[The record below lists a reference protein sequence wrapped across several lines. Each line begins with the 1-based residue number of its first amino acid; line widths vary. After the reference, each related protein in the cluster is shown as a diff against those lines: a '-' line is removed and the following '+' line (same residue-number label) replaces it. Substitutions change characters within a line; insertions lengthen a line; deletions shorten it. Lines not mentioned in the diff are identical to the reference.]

1 MRGLNSNC
9 VDLIYLDPP
18 FNSNRNYEAP
28 VGSKAAGAA
37 FRDMWELSSVDVCE
51 HGELAERSPAA
62 YSVIEAARATHGKS
76 MMSYLIFM
84 AVRLIET
91 KRIIRETGS
100 IYLHCDDTAGHY
112 LKLLMDAIFGS
123 DYGPGADG
131 KGGEI
136 TWKRTFQNG
145 ASSGYGRITDT
156 ILFYKM
162 SADSIFNTVYSAHSE
177 VYIKKNY
184 RHRDDRGVYRLVVL
198 TAPGNSNLVLWR
210 NYTPAQSGRSWA
222 IPRQNAMPIDVV
234 LPENWSE
241 RDTVSKLEL
250 LFEHDLI
257 VFSKNGIP
265 NFKRYL
271 STTQGVKLQ
280 NIWTDINPISSNSRE
295 RSGYPTQKPL
305 ALLDRIIQASSDK
318 GDTVFDPFCGCATTL
333 VAAHNLGRKWIGC
346 DLSPLTVKLVNNR
359 IQEFDPLFARAI
371 NPDHPP
377 NRTDT
382 GEIKNYRTH
391 KHELYGKQ
399 EGNCNG
405 CDTHFPFKIMEV
417 DHILPRSRGGTNA
430 KENLQ
435 ILCSH
440 CNRSKGDKT
449 MSEWKAGTF
458 L

>member
-1 MRGLNSNC
+1 M
-9 VDLIYLDPP
+9 
-18 FNSNRNYEAP
+18 P
-28 VGSKAAGAA
+28 V
-37 FRDMWELSSVDVCE
+37 
-51 HGELAERSPAA
+51 
-62 YSVIEAARATHGKS
+62 
-76 MMSYLIFM
+76 
-84 AVRLIET
+84 
-91 KRIIRETGS
+91 
-100 IYLHCDDTAGHY
+100 
-112 LKLLMDAIFGS
+112 
-123 DYGPGADG
+123 
-131 KGGEI
+131 
-136 TWKRTFQNG
+136 
-145 ASSGYGRITDT
+145 
-156 ILFYKM
+156 
-162 SADSIFNTVYSAHSE
+162 
-177 VYIKKNY
+177 
-184 RHRDDRGVYRLVVL
+184 
-198 TAPGNSNLVLWR
+198 
-210 NYTPAQSGRSWA
+210 
-222 IPRQNAMPIDVV
+222 DVV

-241 RDTVSKLEL
+241 RDTVRKLEFL
-250 LFEHDLI
+250 LHHDLI

-265 NFKRYL
+265 SFKRYL

-359 IQEFDPLFARAI
+359 ILEFDPLFARAI
-371 NPDHPP
+371 NPDNPP

-382 GEIKNYRTH
+382 GEVKNYRTH

-399 EGNCNG
+399 EGICNG
-405 CDTHFPFKIMEV
+405 CDMHFPFKIMEV

-449 MSEWKAGTF
+449 MSEWKAGT
-458 L
+458 LL